1 MPFIHLYTTET
12 VGDDI
17 AQKLT
22 ASLSS
27 VASEVLG
34 KSENYVMV
42 AISPAIMR
50 MSNVPGQA
58 AFVDIRAIGGLTPE
72 KNKIV
77 SERICELLESEL
89 KVDGV
94 CNVVHY
100 VVLQSLDRLP
110 IFRKLRATP
119 SNH

>member
-34 KSENYVMV
+34 TSENYVMV

-89 KVDGV
+89 KVPRERMFLNFSDVPGT
-94 CNVVHY
+94 
-100 VVLQSLDRLP
+100 DWGWAGRT
-110 IFRKLRATP
+110 FG
-119 SNH
+119 

>member
-89 KVDGV
+89 KVPRERMFLNFSDVPGT
-94 CNVVHY
+94 
-100 VVLQSLDRLP
+100 DWGWAGRT
-110 IFRKLRATP
+110 FG
-119 SNH
+119 

>member
-12 VGDDI
+12 IGEDA

-50 MSNVPGQA
+50 MSSVPDQA

-89 KVDGV
+89 KVPRERMFLNFSDVPGTDWGWAGRT
-94 CNVVHY
+94 
-100 VVLQSLDRLP
+100 LG
-110 IFRKLRATP
+110 
-119 SNH
+119 